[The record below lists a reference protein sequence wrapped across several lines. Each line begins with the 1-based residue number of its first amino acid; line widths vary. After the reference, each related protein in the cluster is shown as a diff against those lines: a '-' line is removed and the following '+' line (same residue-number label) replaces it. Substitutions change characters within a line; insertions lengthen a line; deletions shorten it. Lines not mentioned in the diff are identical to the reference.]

1 MKKAFLL
8 LFVMAI
14 LGIAKAQNYHWTPT
28 SGYQYNMTVNG
39 VILIDGVEQQLTT
52 LQVGAFC
59 GDESRAYS
67 YCAQY
72 FPPTNQYVV
81 TVTIL
86 SDVPSG
92 ETITFRLYDQVNDK
106 ELDLDCVNTVTFE
119 SNTSIPPSGMTDWF
133 ELAFV
138 TPTPPITGF
147 HFNTAG
153 NWNTASN
160 WQGGALPTASDEVFI
175 DASCDL
181 NINAEVANLT
191 ISDGALLTLKSGNTL
206 TVTGTLTNTV
216 ASRLVIED
224 GAQLL
229 NTSANVAATVEKDI
243 TAFLDPDASDGW
255 YTIAS
260 PVDDMEIAGSDFL
273 TETYD
278 LYRFV
283 ETNQNQDEWE
293 NYRAGHADFTFFENG
308 RGYLYANSNTFSP
321 VFSGVLNNAS
331 IKYSLTCTN
340 RPGDDLDG
348 FNLIGNPFPHNIY
361 KGAGGAI
368 DDANLASGF
377 YTLTNE
383 GAWHVHVFNDAILPG
398 QGFLV
403 KTSTN
408 TKLVIDKTNSKA
420 SSETS
425 SKAVGGLL
433 EIGVSGMGCEDRSFV
448 FFTPGLG
455 LDKMRNLNESLPS
468 LFVRNEGGDYAIS
481 HVGTDCESLE
491 LNFHNS
497 KPGHFVIET
506 KTEGVRFNYLHLID
520 RVTGANID
528 LLQTSQY
535 NFNTTGHE
543 NADRF
548 MLAFKVMTGVN
559 EITEDALFAFIS
571 DGQIIITG
579 VETSQST
586 SLQVVD
592 ATGRVIVTRRDE
604 INAISTEGI
613 APGVYVLRLVNDNK
627 VRTQKIV
634 VK

>member
-1 MKKAFLL
+1 MKKVIVLFIVCMAGCLL
-8 LFVMAI
+8 H
-14 LGIAKAQNYHWTPT
+14 AQDLYWTPEQGGFEDYMSLT
-28 SGYQYNMTVNG
+28 SVVEIN
-39 VILIDGVEQQLTT
+39 GVEQQTDQLEI
-52 LQVGAFC
+52 GAFC
-59 GDESRAYS
+59 GEQCRGARMLEYWTSPIPVLPNR
-67 YCAQY
+67 
-72 FPPTNQYVV
+72 YVV
-81 TVTIL
+81 YLQVYGQT
-86 SDVPSG
+86 G
-92 ETITFRLYDQVNDK
+92 ESITFKLYDHVSSQV
-106 ELDLDCVNTVTFE
+106 LDL
-119 SNTSIPPSGMTDWF
+119 
-133 ELAFV
+133 
-138 TPTPPITGF
+138 TPPDAVAWTTSTTMYNELNPYVLEFTSAYTGL
-147 HFNTAG
+147 HFTTSG
-153 NWNTASN
+153 NWNTSAN

-206 TVTGTLTNTV
+206 AVTGTLTNTV

-243 TAFLDPDASDGW
+243 TAFLNPDASDGW

-468 LFVRNEGGDYAIS
+468 LFVRNEGGDYAIT

-497 KPGHFVIET
+497 KLGHFVIET

-592 ATGRVIVTRRDE
+592 ATGRVIVTRGDE